1 MRFWFFVSILILS
14 TPISVCSQTGPG
26 VQSNNS
32 FMELN
37 LGVAYLPEGNSLSGS
52 STVFPGLSFL
62 WGKTIMKENNLII
75 EYSAGFALPTLVTG
89 KFGIG
94 KKFGVTKIIMG
105 VRPYPFNIFLETSF
119 ITRTKGYWIT
129 SIEFNPLK
137 SSSTL
142 LSFDSK
148 AILNFGYRWNLATK
162 RNIKVN

>member
-1 MRFWFFVSILILS
+1 
-14 TPISVCSQTGPG
+14 
-26 VQSNNS
+26 
-32 FMELN
+32 
-37 LGVAYLPEGNSLSGS
+37 
-52 STVFPGLSFL
+52 
-62 WGKTIMKENNLII
+62 MKENNLII
-75 EYSAGFALPTLVTG
+75 EYSVGFALPTLVTG

-94 KKFGVTKIIMG
+94 KKFDTTKIIMG